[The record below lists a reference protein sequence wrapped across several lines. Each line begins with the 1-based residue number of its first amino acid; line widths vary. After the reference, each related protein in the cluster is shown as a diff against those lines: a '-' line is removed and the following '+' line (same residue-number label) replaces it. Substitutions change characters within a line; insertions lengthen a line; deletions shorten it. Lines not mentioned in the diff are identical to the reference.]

1 MTAIFAVFLR
11 YRRLLLR
18 GAAALALLI
27 LAAII
32 VHGATR
38 PPHIVQLDPIT
49 KVVEVPVEKI
59 TTKTVTQYVK
69 VEDRAAAKQLLADN
83 EKLKATVQQL
93 TVSLA
98 EATSRG
104 QGETVITIPSTTPET
119 PPQIIEV
126 PVEVKFKDWRLNF
139 QSVGTSGTYTLSQK
153 FSILNTVGRNENN
166 VPVNVVRL
174 FEIGEHGERLPI
186 PTVETTTISVQPDQ
200 MRFYLKPTLQ
210 AGLGV
215 LPEWLTINT
224 PTTTGGTTKYP
235 VSGVVAIPWW
245 KRGTTRAVET
255 TRYAYLTPAM
265 TINGEQVVLGLLP
278 ISANIGTVKHVP
290 FTDLWVSPF
299 IGISSK
305 NSTKKFGIVFT
316 TTF

>member
-18 GAAALALLI
+18 VIAILVLIFLAVAI
-27 LAAII
+27 L
-32 VHGATR
+32 HGATR
-38 PPHIVQLDPIT
+38 PPRTIQLDPIT
-49 KVVEVPVEKI
+49 KVIEVPVEKI

-69 VEDRAAAKQLLADN
+69 VEDRAVAKQLLADN
-83 EKLKATVQQL
+83 EKLKTTVQQL

-98 EATSRG
+98 EATSKG
-104 QGETVITIPSTTPET
+104 QGETIITIPSTTPET

-210 AGLGV
+210 AGIGI
-215 LPEWLTINT
+215 LPEWITVVT
-224 PTTTGGTTKYP
+224 PMTTGGTTKYP
-235 VSGVVAIPWW
+235 VSGVIAVPWW

-278 ISANIGTVKHVP
+278 ISANLGTLKHVP

-299 IGISSK
+299 VGISSK
-305 NSTKKFGIVFT
+305 NSTKKFGLVFT